1 MSKEKQKK
9 EKGGRHIIRRIIIT
23 IVVVMVLGMV
33 WLFGCSDDEAE
44 QTGSSS
50 EQNSAG
56 GVGTATEDST
66 ANADSF
72 DSYYF
77 ISQMDSDMMDNFLAL
92 YNAVSNF
99 EEEAVFPHPIA
110 DENEKDVYALLM
122 AFLYECPEQ
131 FQLDSGEISFFRYK
145 GAEDE
150 IAGCELTYR
159 MDQTSY
165 DAYMNQCQGILSTL
179 QKQTSGMSDYDK
191 ELYVYDYLA
200 DSTVYDDTTDFCDS
214 VYGTLIEGRAKCVG
228 ISAAFQYL
236 CDGLDLPCVSLT
248 CYGDEETFDDGHAW
262 NAVNIDGEWYDV
274 DLTADVPRE
283 DSEADGCRYY
293 GALNVPRT
301 WVTDAYSPVTTYFTD
316 YFDVPESVSFDA
328 DYHVVNDEFVAEE
341 EDFAAAYRDG
351 ITSSFEN
358 GGSAVSLQFESEDDY
373 NSFLDQEDDI
383 STDWLYHYS
392 SDDVTGLGGSVY
404 QQPAYRTIVYVPEF
418 E

>member
-1 MSKEKQKK
+1 MSKEKQRK
-9 EKGGRHIIRRIIIT
+9 EKSGGHIVRRIIT
-23 IVVVMVLGMV
+23 TVVVVLVLGMV
-33 WLFGCSDDEAE
+33 WLFGCSDDETE

-50 EQNSAG
+50 GQG
-56 GVGTATEDST
+56 GADGAAAAAEDST
-66 ANADSF
+66 ADADSF

-77 ISQMDSDMMDNFLAL
+77 ISQLDSDRMDNFLAL

-99 EEEAVFPHPIA
+99 EEEVVFPHPIA
-110 DENEKDVYALLM
+110 DENEKDADMLLL

-131 FQLDSGEISFFRYK
+131 FHLDFDEITFFRYK

-150 IAGCELTYR
+150 IAGCELSYR
-159 MDQTSY
+159 MDQASY
-165 DAYMNQCQGILSTL
+165 DAYINQCQGILSTL

-191 ELYVYDYLA
+191 ELYVYDYVA
-200 DSTVYDDTTDFCDS
+200 GSTVYDDTTDFCDS
-214 VYGTLIEGRAKCVG
+214 VYGALIEGRAKCVG
-228 ISAAFQYL
+228 ISEAFKYL

-283 DSEADGCRYY
+283 DSEADDCRYY

-301 WVTDAYSPVTTYFTD
+301 WVTDAHSPVTTYFTD
-316 YFDVPESVSFDA
+316 YFTVPESVSFDA
-328 DYHVVNDEFVAEE
+328 DYHVVNDEFVAAG
-341 EDFAAAYRDG
+341 EDYAAAYRDG
-351 ITSSFEN
+351 ISRAYES
-358 GGSAVSLQFESEDDY
+358 GSLAVSLQFESEDDY
-373 NSFLDQEDDI
+373 NAFLDQEDDI

-392 SDDVTGLGGSVY
+392 GDDVTHLGGSVY

-418 E
+418 